1 MLRKME
7 ISWEE
12 SKLLGQQF
20 HKKKK
25 KVKWWSSGITI
36 YLGISW
42 YLWDWAEESGSH
54 NPHTGSVAAQAYA
67 LVEVNQQVSMVSC
80 LFVENLSL
88 ADISSGSTKVKE
100 IQGLALCEKELLYP
114 MKMIA
119 KDTSWIQAGL

>member
-20 HKKKK
+20 HKKK

-88 ADISSGSTKVKE
+88 ADISSGSTKVRE